1 MSDLCCSSL
10 CCPIQYGVLNRK
22 ADHNTTKDTDYDFH
36 ITRDTDS
43 RIPPTSDNMYCLIPL
58 AISVSHIPILSIHVT
73 PIINLLLQFC
83 CHLSFYNCLYFVSTL
98 STRKVKYLNILH
110 VSYVHI
116 KYNRMAYLELSCS
129 LMLTC
134 RSEIVKVPFI
144 DVMLNP

>member
-1 MSDLCCSSL
+1 
-10 CCPIQYGVLNRK
+10 
-22 ADHNTTKDTDYDFH
+22 
-36 ITRDTDS
+36 
-43 RIPPTSDNMYCLIPL
+43 MYCLIPL

-98 STRKVKYLNILH
+98 STRKVQYLNILH
-110 VSYVHI
+110 VSYVHV

-144 DVMLNP
+144 DVMLNPLKPELNSICYLLALLGAHHFLHVSRIRVKLLTLR